1 MNKMQLLF
9 LFKSNFLKDFMGR
22 RIKFGI
28 KFSEIRLLSCKN
40 LSNRLYSSKW
50 QIESKTNISDCLE
63 NWIWTDLIGDSRN
76 FGRTEFWSKIL
87 VERIISRKEY
97 SSKGLLVERNFGR
110 MDDSSIRHNI
120 QQLDLLLM
128 ALHWYNFSTNM
139 YVWSIVFACYMF
151 TVLTSHQS

>member
-63 NWIWTDLIGDSRN
+63 N
-76 FGRTEFWSKIL
+76 
-87 VERIISRKEY
+87 
-97 SSKGLLVERNFGR
+97 
-110 MDDSSIRHNI
+110 
-120 QQLDLLLM
+120 
-128 ALHWYNFSTNM
+128 
-139 YVWSIVFACYMF
+139 
-151 TVLTSHQS
+151 